1 MEVVFVNYYCMKVV
15 SFIVYF
21 VISLYVCVKVK
32 LLFVIVFLVVGLVMY
47 VGVEVYVYK
56 NRYVVEKEI

>member
-47 VGVEVYVYK
+47 VGVEVYVYR